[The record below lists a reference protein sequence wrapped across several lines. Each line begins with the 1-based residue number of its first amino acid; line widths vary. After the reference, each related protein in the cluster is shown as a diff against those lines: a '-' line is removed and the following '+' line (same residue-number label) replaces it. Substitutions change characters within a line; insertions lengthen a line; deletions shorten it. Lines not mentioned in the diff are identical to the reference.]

1 MVESRNVGAGN
12 GRIVMKCAQHPD
24 REAVKSCSSC
34 GAPLCE
40 TCILTD
46 GDGATICNKCIA
58 LQAVGEVVGKSIEK
72 AESIEVDR
80 RSREEAKKRQALL
93 QRVIPIALILV
104 IVIVNVFLYLG
115 APITVTESLEAS
127 ESPVAAMVIVDSA
140 LREYLRIEGESPAGL
155 VSLLDEYLPTG
166 FIVASDL
173 EMFNYSRTST
183 RSYELSLAVAPEAPG
198 FNLVFTE
205 GGLK

>member
-1 MVESRNVGAGN
+1 
-12 GRIVMKCAQHPD
+12 MKCAQHPD
-24 REAVKSCSSC
+24 REAAGSCSSC
-34 GAPLCE
+34 AAPLCE
-40 TCILTD
+40 TCSLTD
-46 GDGATICNKCIA
+46 GDGATICNKCLA
-58 LQAVGEVVGKSIEK
+58 LQAAGEVVEESIEK

-80 RSREEAKKRQALL
+80 QSREEAKKRQALL
-93 QRVIPIALILV
+93 QRVIPIALVLV

-115 APITVTESLEAS
+115 APTTVIESLEAS

-140 LREYLRIEGESPAGL
+140 LREYLRIEGESPGGL
-155 VSLLDEYLPTG
+155 ALLLDEYLPAG
-166 FIVASDL
+166 FIGESDL

-205 GGLK
+205 GGPK